1 MPSEHNA
8 GLGDVAITF
17 NNTIYE
23 NGRWGVIYIFH
34 NQGTVVIEEYTRLIM
49 AKRPAANFA
58 EYTQNRAVLFDPPVT
73 KLQAGSEIKF
83 EDKKGQ
89 ELVSIHA
96 EKDMSVTVE
105 DNYTVSIGAAQKD
118 PKKAGK
124 SSSTTYGDT
133 SYSVSK
139 GDFKHSIDAGKAD
152 YYVKGPLVEV
162 YDNTQ
167 TTTVTTSIDIKA
179 KTSFIH
185 VESPT
190 EIKLTVGGSTI
201 TMTPDTI
208 TLQSPNIH
216 FEAGTKITGHAPL
229 IQYDADNDV
238 VLTAANITGTG
249 KTLVDLSAPTMKTS
263 GATEATHH
271 GATVTVVG
279 DSKAVLAV
287 GGSTV
292 TCDPGSVK
300 TAATAINSDAKA
312 IHAIT
317 GAMLKLN

>member
-1 MPSEHNA
+1 
-8 GLGDVAITF
+8 
-17 NNTIYE
+17 
-23 NGRWGVIYIFH
+23 
-34 NQGTVVIEEYTRLIM
+34 
-49 AKRPAANFA
+49 
-58 EYTQNRAVLFDPPVT
+58 
-73 KLQAGSEIKF
+73 
-83 EDKKGQ
+83 
-89 ELVSIHA
+89 VSIHA